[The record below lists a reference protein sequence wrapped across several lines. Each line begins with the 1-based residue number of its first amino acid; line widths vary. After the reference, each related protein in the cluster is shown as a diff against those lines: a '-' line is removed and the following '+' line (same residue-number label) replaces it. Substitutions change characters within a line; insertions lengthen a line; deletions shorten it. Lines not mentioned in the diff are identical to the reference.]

1 MHSLHLIKTTWNS
14 LGVAQNCGM
23 RSNKVCFN
31 FPSSAVGNPGRSLH
45 PFGVQQTSTLR
56 PKKDSKVS
64 FTPSVG
70 ILEGLRS
77 LGYLPMTTSAGSNS
91 SASRLITLDGKALDE
106 TFEVTAR
113 GGHLCSV
120 VAAFPGF
127 WNSNDSCVSD
137 QDCSAGC
144 SQWLEQEGC
153 SQGKG

>member
-1 MHSLHLIKTTWNS
+1 MHSSHLIQTTSNS

-31 FPSSAVGNPGRSLH
+31 FPNSAVGNPGRSLH
-45 PFGVQQTSTLR
+45 PFGVQR
-56 PKKDSKVS
+56 MDSKAS

-70 ILEGLRS
+70 ILEGLQS

-91 SASRLITLDGKALDE
+91 SASRLITFDGKALDE
-106 TFEVTAR
+106 TFEVTRR

-120 VAAFPGF
+120 VAAFPGL